1 MTQLIHGL
9 HFKNIRGDIYGG
21 VTAAVVALPL
31 ALAFGV
37 ASGAGAIAGLY
48 GAIIV
53 GFFAALFGGTPSQV
67 SGPTG
72 PMTVVMTAII
82 IDYVGKYPDTG
93 LAIAFTVVVLGGLI
107 QILMGVLKLGR
118 YINFVPFPVL
128 SGFMSGIGVIIIILQ
143 LAPLV
148 GHETTKEGILAAF
161 QNLPGLLSS
170 PILDATILGVITL
183 VIVWFWPPRLN
194 KLFPSQLLA
203 LIVGTAIYLLFLKGG
218 DAKILGDIPTGIPA
232 FHMPTF
238 NMDLFADMIKSALVL
253 ATLGAIDSLLTS
265 LVADNKTRSHHDSDR
280 ELIGQGIGNTIAGLF
295 WGLPGAGA
303 TMRTVVN
310 IRAGGQTPI
319 SGALHSLLLL
329 AIVLGAASLAQ
340 YIPHAVLAGILI
352 KVGVDIIDWDYLKRI
367 GRAPRMDLLIM
378 LAVMLITVFV
388 DLITAVGVGVVA
400 ASLILV
406 QRLTNLQ
413 LEQVNLITEP
423 GEEAPLS
430 EEEAEIMKELKGQ
443 VLLFH
448 LSGPISFGAAKGM
461 TRELSG
467 IEEYKIMLL
476 DMSDVHM
483 IDTTSCKAIEDI
495 IHDQLATD
503 REIYLIGFDDDVYDV
518 LDRMDVLRPLDKSHV
533 VWSRIEALR
542 AAKLKLQAEK

>member
-9 HFKNIRGDIYGG
+9 HFKNIRGDIFGG
-21 VTAAVVALPL
+21 ITAAVVALPL

-37 ASGAGAIAGLY
+37 ASGAGATAGLY

-82 IDYVGKYPDTG
+82 IEYLGKYPDTG
-93 LAIAFTVVVLGGLI
+93 MAIAFTVVVMGGLL

-118 YINFVPFPVL
+118 YINLVPFPVL

-148 GHETTKEGILAAF
+148 GHETTKDGIFAAF
-161 QNLPGLLSS
+161 QNLPRLLSS
-170 PILDATILGVITL
+170 PVFDATILGMITL
-183 VIVWFWPPRLN
+183 LIVYLWPPKLN

-203 LIVGTAIYLLFLKGG
+203 LIVGTGLYLLFLHSGSV
-218 DAKILGDIPTGIPA
+218 KIIGDIPTGIPA
-232 FHMPTF
+232 LHMPAF
-238 NMDLFADMIKSALVL
+238 NADLFIDMIKSAFVL

-265 LVADNKTRSHHDSDR
+265 LVADNKTRTHHDSDR
-280 ELIGQGIGNTIAGLF
+280 ELIGQGIGNTIAGMF

-303 TMRTVVN
+303 TTRTVVN

-319 SGALHSLLLL
+319 SGALHSIILLT
-329 AIVLGAASLAQ
+329 IVLGAASMAKL
-340 YIPHAVLAGILI
+340 IPHAVLAGILV
-352 KVGVDIIDWDYLKRI
+352 KVGIDIIDWDYLKRAMT
-367 GRAPRMDLLIM
+367 APRTDVLIM
-378 LAVMLITVFV
+378 LTVLLITVFI
-388 DLITAVGVGVVA
+388 DLITAVAVGVVA

-413 LEQVNLITEP
+413 LEQVSLITEP

-430 EEEAEIMKELKGQ
+430 DEEAKIMSELKGQ

-461 TRELSG
+461 TRQLSG
-467 IEEYKIMLL
+467 IDEYKIMLL
-476 DMSDVHM
+476 DITDVHM

-495 IHDQLATD
+495 IHDQLATE
-503 REIYLIGFDDDVYDV
+503 REIYLIGFDADVYDV
-518 LDRMDVLRPLDKSHV
+518 LDRMGVLAKLDKTHV
-533 VWSRIEALR
+533 VWSRVEALR
-542 AAKLKLQAEK
+542 IAQHKLQANI

>member
-1 MTQLIHGL
+1 MTHLIHGL

-21 VTAAVVALPL
+21 ITAAVVALPL

-37 ASGAGAIAGLY
+37 ASGAGAIAGMY

-82 IDYVGKYPDTG
+82 IEFMDRYPDNG
-93 LAIAFTVVVLGGLI
+93 LAIAFTVVIMGGLI

-118 YINFVPFPVL
+118 YINLVPFPVL
-128 SGFMSGIGVIIIILQ
+128 SGFMSGIGFIIIILQ

-148 GHETTKEGILAAF
+148 GHETTKEGILVAF
-161 QNLPGLLSS
+161 QNLPDLLSH
-170 PILDATILGVITL
+170 PMRDATILGVITL
-183 VIVWFWPPRLN
+183 LIVYLWPPKLN

-203 LIVGTAIYLLFLKGG
+203 LFVGTSIYIMFMRNG
-218 DAKILGDIPTGIPA
+218 DAKILGEIPTGLPA
-232 FHMPTF
+232 LHMPVFTAE
-238 NMDLFADMIKSALVL
+238 LFVDMFKSALIL

-265 LVADNKTRSHHDSDR
+265 LVADNKTRTHHDSDR
-280 ELIGQGIGNTIAGLF
+280 ELIGQGIGNTLAGFF

-310 IRAGGQTPI
+310 IRAGGRTPI
-319 SGALHSLLLL
+319 SGMLHSLILL
-329 AIVLGAASLAQ
+329 AIVMGAGSLAEN
-340 YIPHAVLAGILI
+340 IPHAVLAGILI
-352 KVGVDIIDWDYLKRI
+352 KVGVDIIDWDYLRRI
-367 GRAPRMDLLIM
+367 PKAPRMDLFIM
-378 LAVMLITVFV
+378 LAVLLITVFV

-413 LEQVNLITEP
+413 LEQIKLITEP

-430 EEEAEIMKELKGQ
+430 EEEAKIMEELKGQ

-495 IHDQLATD
+495 IHDQLATG

-518 LDRMDVLRPLDKSHV
+518 LYRMDVLRPLDKSHV

-542 AAKLKLQAEK
+542 AARLKLQAEK